1 MTLALLCSG
10 QGPQHPA
17 MFAVTGD
24 APAAAPL
31 FDHAAALLDGHDP
44 RVLVREADEAA
55 LHRNRTGQ
63 ILCTLQGAAAL
74 AALPEL
80 AHGRRIVLGY
90 SVGEIGAWA
99 AAGLF
104 APEAALDLAVARA
117 AAMDAASAPGDGL
130 LFVRGLSRDAI
141 DALCRRAGAAVA
153 IVNPGD
159 AFVLGGSAAALAAL
173 EDAARAAGAT
183 RVVRVGVEVASHTP
197 MLAEASTA
205 FPRGARPRR
214 GGAARARRGAAA
226 QRDRRRAC
234 RRRSGR
240 ARQAGPSGLDDHPL
254 GPTVSRLPSR
264 RGPAPSSSSGRA
276 GPSPRWRRGPT
287 PICRRAASTT
297 SRPSRACA
305 SGSAAL
311 GRMTAR
317 PRGRALPLTYAKYA
331 PTG

>member
-74 AALPEL
+74 AALPEI

-117 AAMDAASAPGDGL
+117 AAMDAGSAPGDGL
-130 LFVRGLSRDAI
+130 LFVRGLSRDAV
-141 DALCRRAGAAVA
+141 DALCHRAGAAVA

-159 AFVLGGSAAALAAL
+159 AFVLGGSAAALADL

-205 FPRGARPRR
+205 FRAALDRVEVAPRVPAGVRLLSGIDAVPVVDVTEGLDKLARQVSTTIRW
-214 GGAARARRGAAA
+214 ADCLAAA
-226 QRDRRRAC
+226 VE
-234 RRRSGR
+234 
-240 ARQAGPSGLDDHPL
+240 AGASAVLEL
-254 GPTVSRLPSR
+254 GP
-264 RGPAPSSSSGRA
+264 
-276 GPSPRWRRGPT
+276 
-287 PICRRAASTT
+287 
-297 SRPSRACA
+297 
-305 SGSAAL
+305 
-311 GRMTAR
+311 
-317 PRGRALPLTYAKYA
+317 GRALAEMAAGAYPDLPARSLDDFKTIAGLRQWLGRLA
-331 PTG
+331 G